1 MDGGKEGALDTIPG
15 TRGLRRTEED
25 TRAEARECGARNGM
39 QGTRGSEGG
48 RSSQGRRRSSQELTS
63 PVDSAVSPWM
73 MLDFSYYLSCP
84 VGLCVMP
91 I

>member
-1 MDGGKEGALDTIPG
+1 MDRGKEGALDTIPG
-15 TRGLRRTEED
+15 TRGLRRAEED
-25 TRAEARECGARNGM
+25 TQAEARECGARNG
-39 QGTRGSEGG
+39 SEGG
-48 RSSQGRRRSSQELTS
+48 RSSRGRRRSSQELTS

-73 MLDFSYYLSCP
+73 TLDFSYYLSRT

>member
-15 TRGLRRTEED
+15 TRGLRRAEED
-25 TRAEARECGARNGM
+25 TRAEARECGARNG
-39 QGTRGSEGG
+39 SEGG
-48 RSSQGRRRSSQELTS
+48 RRSRGRRRRSSQELTS

-73 MLDFSYYLSCP
+73 MLDFSYYLSRT